1 MARAGR
7 KRSES
12 SRQRIFVA
20 MLELLDER
28 GYGGIT
34 IDEIAV
40 RAQVGKQTIYRWWRT
55 KAEIALEISK
65 ELGVHEV
72 PIPNSGKLKNDLDR
86 YIVGIV
92 EALSESRQLP
102 ILRGL
107 MAEVQLDP
115 KFQIT
120 FQKRFIDTFD
130 AGIRTIL
137 EHAIQRG
144 DIGKKT
150 DVSLIS
156 DMALGTI
163 WHRLLLGKTNVDTQ
177 FAKNLSQMI
186 QAALLP

>member
-65 ELGVHEV
+65 ELGVQEV

>member
-12 SRQRIFVA
+12 SRQRIFSA

-55 KAEIALEISK
+55 KAEIALEVSK
-65 ELGVHEV
+65 ELQIEEV
-72 PIPNSGKLKNDLDR
+72 PVPNSDKLKSDLDR
-86 YIVGIV
+86 YLAGIV
-92 EALSESRQLP
+92 EALSQSRQLP
-102 ILRGL
+102 LLRGL

-115 KFQIT
+115 KFQTT
-120 FQKRFIDTFD
+120 FQQRFINPFE

-137 EHAIQRG
+137 ERAAERG
-144 DIGKKT
+144 EIGKI
-150 DVSLIS
+150 DANLIC
-156 DMALGTI
+156 DMVLGTI
-163 WHRLLLGKTNVDTQ
+163 WHRLLLGKTNIDQ
-177 FAKNLSQMI
+177 AFARSLSRMI
-186 QAALLP
+186 QAALAG

>member
-12 SRQRIFVA
+12 SRQRIFQA
-20 MLELLDER
+20 TLDLLDER

-34 IDEIAV
+34 IDEIAI

-65 ELGVHEV
+65 ELGVQEV
-72 PIPNSGKLKNDLDR
+72 SIPNTGKLKNDLDR
-86 YIVGIV
+86 YIVGLV

-102 ILRGL
+102 IMRGL

-120 FQKRFIDTFD
+120 FQQRFVNGFDT
-130 AGIRTIL
+130 GIHSIL
-137 EHAIQRG
+137 EQANSRG
-144 DIGKKT
+144 DLGKKV
-150 DVSLIS
+150 DFKLVS
-156 DMALGTI
+156 DMVLGTV
-163 WHRLLLGKTNVDTQ
+163 WHRLLLGQTVDAT
-177 FAKNLSQMI
+177 FAKGLSRMVQGAI
-186 QAALLP
+186 AP